1 MTASFH
7 SNERENYVPPTACR
21 DSLQGGLTTESPA
34 GKPASSIFASS
45 SRLKT
50 SFQLLH
56 ESKKPCCFAT
66 GLSVVARGTL

>member
-34 GKPASSIFASS
+34 GKPASGF
-45 SRLKT
+45 
-50 SFQLLH
+50 F
-56 ESKKPCCFAT
+56 CFIQSLENKFSAP
-66 GLSVVARGTL
+66 S